1 MNDMTNTVLAVGL
14 IGLTGVLV
22 WKAVQDSQ
30 PVANGVPD
38 KYYGPF
44 PTIPTDPAPTDP
56 YKNKDALCAVYPAWC
71 ASGGGGGG
79 GVGPIP
85 VASPDVSPRKALI

>member
-30 PVANGVPD
+30 PVANGVQD

-44 PTIPTDPAPTDP
+44 PTIPTNPDPNP

-71 ASGGGGGG
+71 ASGGGSGG

-85 VASPDVSPRKALI
+85 VASPDISPRKNLI